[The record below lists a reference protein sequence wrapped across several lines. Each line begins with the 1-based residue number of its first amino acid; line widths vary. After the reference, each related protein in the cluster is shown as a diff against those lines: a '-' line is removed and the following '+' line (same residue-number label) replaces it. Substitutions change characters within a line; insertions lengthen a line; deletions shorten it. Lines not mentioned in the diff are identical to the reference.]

1 MATKKT
7 TKTAVKAKEVMTIE
21 QLHADLIK
29 TQADLTDARRGLSLG
44 ELANPRAITVMR
56 KKIARLQTA
65 IRADEIA
72 KSIRRTAK
80 RKDI

>member
-1 MATKKT
+1 MAIKKT

-21 QLHADLIK
+21 QLQADLIK
-29 TQADLTDARRGLSLG
+29 FQADLTDTKRGHRLG
-44 ELANPRAITVMR
+44 ELANPHAITVIR

-72 KSIRRTAK
+72 KSRG
-80 RKDI
+80 DN

>member
-7 TKTAVKAKEVMTIE
+7 TKTAVKAKEVMTID
-21 QLHADLIK
+21 QLRADLVK
-29 TQADLTDARRGLSLG
+29 TQADLTDARRGLRLG

-72 KSIRRTAK
+72 KSK
-80 RKDI
+80 EDK